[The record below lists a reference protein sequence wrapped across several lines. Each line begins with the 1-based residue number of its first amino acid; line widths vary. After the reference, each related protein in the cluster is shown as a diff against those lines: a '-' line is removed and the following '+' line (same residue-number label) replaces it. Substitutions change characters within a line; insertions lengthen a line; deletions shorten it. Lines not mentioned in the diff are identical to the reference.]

1 MLSQPLT
8 SDYNT
13 KYYTIKVKTSAMEML
28 LLILILFSIFLQ
40 SITFLLN
47 WST

>member
-1 MLSQPLT
+1 
-8 SDYNT
+8 
-13 KYYTIKVKTSAMEML
+13 MEML

-47 WST
+47 WSTKNYNDRHNQ